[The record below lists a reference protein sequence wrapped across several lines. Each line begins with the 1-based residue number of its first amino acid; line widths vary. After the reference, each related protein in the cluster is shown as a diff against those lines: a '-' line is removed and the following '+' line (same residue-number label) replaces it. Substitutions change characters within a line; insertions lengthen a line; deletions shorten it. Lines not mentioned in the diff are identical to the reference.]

1 MEINAVVHL
10 YVQGNFRL
18 ESATTLQMQRYLFAI
33 LLKCVPGKLAEQHKV
48 ASPVNFFT
56 GYLNDF

>member
-1 MEINAVVHL
+1 MVHL

-18 ESATTLQMQRYLFAI
+18 ESATALQMPRYLI
-33 LLKCVPGKLAEQHKV
+33 STLLQCVPGKLAEQHKG
-48 ASPVNFFT
+48 ASPGNFFT